1 MATSIVT
8 LPDGWVTNSTFNP
21 YNQTFAIVAPDG
33 VTTLPASM
41 ASLLDMVYIAVQQGV
56 IFGIQIGATALLLII
71 LLLMTKQDKRRSAV
85 FALNLLALLFCFTR
99 SVLIASNLHGIF
111 YNFYNWQLHYYPDG
125 KDLRTSQNVSAASDV
140 FNILI
145 TAATY
150 GSLILQIWIVCCNVS
165 RRLKIIVLGASGI
178 IGLIALGVRV
188 FLVVFNIRYSILG
201 IKSITLEE
209 NAYITYLARVNNIV
223 NTVAIAIFSAI
234 FLAKLAIAIHMRR
247 KLNMKQFGP
256 MQIIFVMGCQTL
268 FLPLIFA
275 TIAFYTP
282 LGYQINS
289 FVPVVVAISL
299 PLSGMWATAQ
309 TDRAKLVRSRAAAG
323 HRAIPVGATDLSSA
337 KAYGSTKS
345 SGMDT
350 ADTLIADYSSYDV
363 ERDGE
368 LYQDSGSDRLAGS
381 PSKGS
386 AEASATVVGGR
397 ADGGVEMEQ
406 LKHGVVVDRTYSVRS
421 D

>member
-1 MATSIVT
+1 
-8 LPDGWVTNSTFNP
+8 
-21 YNQTFAIVAPDG
+21 
-33 VTTLPASM
+33 
-41 ASLLDMVYIAVQQGV
+41 
-56 IFGIQIGATALLLII
+56 
-71 LLLMTKQDKRRSAV
+71 MTKQDKRRSAV

-234 FLAKLAIAIHMRR
+234 FLAKLAIAIHM
-247 KLNMKQFGP
+247 
-256 MQIIFVMGCQTL
+256 
-268 FLPLIFA
+268 LIFA

-350 ADTLIADYSSYDV
+350 ADTLIADYSSYDI
-363 ERDGE
+363 ERDGG

-381 PSKGS
+381 PSKGG

>member
-8 LPDGWVTNSTFNP
+8 LPDGWVTNSSFNP

-234 FLAKLAIAIHMRR
+234 FLAKLAIAIHM
-247 KLNMKQFGP
+247 
-256 MQIIFVMGCQTL
+256 
-268 FLPLIFA
+268 LIFA

-350 ADTLIADYSSYDV
+350 ADTLIADYSSYDI
-363 ERDGE
+363 ERDGG

-381 PSKGS
+381 PSKGG